1 MGKGVG
7 RPEDLSSNSCA
18 ESDAQ
23 AVRPAVKLDL
33 SVDLGRPYLEDIHD
47 IDRKRATIDGFDAS
61 DTRHRLE

>member
-1 MGKGVG
+1 M
-7 RPEDLSSNSCA
+7 
-18 ESDAQ
+18 
-23 AVRPAVKLDL
+23 RPAVKLDL